1 MLALINQI
9 GIIITGAFS
18 LIETIV
24 GFGAEHLAPVVGI
37 FYSSHDVGTEI
48 IGADLIGVG
57 GVAFTAMLIRFLW
70 NALRGA
76 GC

>member
-1 MLALINQI
+1 MFAVINQI
-9 GIIITGAFS
+9 GSLITGSFS
-18 LIETIV
+18 VLETIV
-24 GFGAEHLAPVVGI
+24 NFGRDHLAPIVGI
-37 FYSSHDVGTEI
+37 FYSAHDVGIDI

-57 GVAFTAMLIRFLW
+57 GIAFTGMLIRFLW

>member
-1 MLALINQI
+1 MFAVITQI

-18 LIETIV
+18 LIESIV
-24 GFGAEHLAPVVGI
+24 AFGSEHLAPVVGI
-37 FYSSHDVGTEI
+37 FFSAHDVGVEI
-48 IGADLIGVG
+48 ISADLIGVA
-57 GVAFTAMLIRFLW
+57 GVTFTSMLIRFLW

>member
-1 MLALINQI
+1 MLAIINQI

-24 GFGAEHLAPVVGI
+24 SFGSDHLAPIVSI
-37 FYSSHDVGTEI
+37 FYSAHDVGI
-48 IGADLIGVG
+48 DIVGADLIGVA
-57 GVAFTAMLIRFLW
+57 GVSFTAMLIRFLW